1 MRKKYPLATAGRT
14 RLTVAGL
21 ILLTAAGS
29 TLLTGCAGPMAGHT
43 ETTASAQE
51 EMVEFHGV
59 SKAKSELSEDT
70 LKWLQWYDTLSEKE
84 QMAVNFVPTEFITPG
99 SYAIETDEAAEVPA
113 YAGSLTEEE
122 LADTEALAYYYF
134 TEGSTGYDGVEEI
147 QLAPDDF
154 SLYQNTGIEAE
165 YDPGNIII
173 YRVLTGKDKA
183 EGNPMRSISIAR
195 RSKADQ
201 WKVIN
206 SGF

>member
-1 MRKKYPLATAGRT
+1 MREKYPLAIAERIRLTVAGRTRLTTAGRM

-21 ILLTAAGS
+21 I
-29 TLLTGCAGPMAGHT
+29 LLTGCAGPMAGHT
-43 ETTASAQE
+43 ETTASVQE

-99 SYAIETDEAAEVPA
+99 SYAIETDESAEVPA

-134 TEGSTGYDGVEEI
+134 TEGSTGSMPRARAGRESVTR
-147 QLAPDDF
+147 F
-154 SLYQNTGIEAE
+154 SQ
-165 YDPGNIII
+165 
-173 YRVLTGKDKA
+173 
-183 EGNPMRSISIAR
+183 RSCTA
-195 RSKADQ
+195 A
-201 WKVIN
+201 
-206 SGF
+206 SGG